1 LLPNENKGDAS
12 MTLEDRVHAF
22 RLHVFSRAEELG
34 NVSAACREL
43 GISRSL
49 YYRFK
54 KRHERYG
61 ADGLHPK
68 RTRGRPGRPP
78 QLAAHEE
85 RAVIALALAQPAFG
99 PQRISDQLVRQGIQV
114 APCTVYRAL
123 RRHRLGT
130 RAERLVVLER
140 HSAVRAGL
148 LTERTRRAIEKAR
161 PMPSSRHV
169 EARVPGELV
178 CLDSFYIG
186 KLKGVGKVWQITAC
200 DAATSY
206 GLARVFAGEP
216 SSEVS
221 AAFLRE
227 RIVPE
232 FAQAGWKLRRVLTD
246 GGSEFKAVFQEAC
259 RELGV
264 RHTRTKPRHAWTN
277 GFVERLQGTIL
288 HEHWRV
294 EFRRRYFTRLAH
306 LETSL
311 QSYLR
316 FYNHERTH
324 RGYRTRGRTPG
335 ELVWGV
341 TDVRAR

>member
-1 LLPNENKGDAS
+1 
-12 MTLEDRVHAF
+12 
-22 RLHVFSRAEELG
+22 
-34 NVSAACREL
+34 
-43 GISRSL
+43 
-49 YYRFK
+49 
-54 KRHERYG
+54 
-61 ADGLHPK
+61 
-68 RTRGRPGRPP
+68 
-78 QLAAHEE
+78 
-85 RAVIALALAQPAFG
+85 VIALAVAQPAFG
-99 PQRISDQLVRQGIQV
+99 PQRISDQLVHQGIRV
-114 APCTVYRAL
+114 APSTVYRAL

-130 RAERLVVLER
+130 RSERLVVLER

-169 EARVPGELV
+169 EARAPGELV
-178 CLDSFYIG
+178 CLDCFYIG
-186 KLKGVGKVWQITAC
+186 KLKGVGKIWQITAC

-206 GLARVFAGEP
+206 GLARIFVGDP
-216 SSEVS
+216 SAEVA

-232 FAQAGWKLRRVLTD
+232 LAQAGWKVRRVLTD
-246 GGSEFKAVFQEAC
+246 GGSEFKGVFQKGC
-259 RELGV
+259 RDLGI
-264 RHTRTKPRHAWTN
+264 RQTRTKPRHAWTN

-294 EFRRRYFTRLAH
+294 EFRRRYFTRLAQ
-306 LETSL
+306 LEASL
-311 QSYLR
+311 QGYLR

-341 TDVRAR
+341 TDVQDR

>member
-1 LLPNENKGDAS
+1 
-12 MTLEDRVHAF
+12 MTLEDKVHAF

-49 YYRFK
+49 YYGLR
-54 KRHERYG
+54 KRQLRYG
-61 ADGLHPK
+61 PDGLHPK

-78 QLAAHEE
+78 QLAVHAE

-99 PQRISDQLVRQGIQV
+99 PQRLSDQLVRQGIRV

-161 PMPSSRHV
+161 PMPSCRHV

-178 CLDSFYIG
+178 CLDCFYIG

-206 GLARVFAGEP
+206 GLARVFVGEP
-216 SSEVS
+216 TAEVA

-232 FAQAGWKLRRVLTD
+232 FARAGWTVERVLTD
-246 GGSEFKAVFQEAC
+246 GGSEFKGVFQKAC
-259 RELGV
+259 RELGI
-264 RHTRTKPRHAWTN
+264 RRTRTKPRHAWTN

-294 EFRRRYFTRLAH
+294 EFRRRYFTRLAQ
-306 LETSL
+306 LDASL
-311 QSYLR
+311 QGYLR

-341 TDVRAR
+341 THVQDR